1 MSLDKYRNR
10 IKNLLDRAA
19 ACEGT
24 PEGDLCRTKAFELA
38 AKYAL
43 DPDEV
48 QHAGDTAAAG
58 QTAWEWSLTGS
69 YKPQQRE
76 LLTYISNALHCRVL
90 YSQQGTGK
98 HNSYGLVFGVPRHL
112 ERVKMLFPMLNIHM
126 AAGATKYAAQHG
138 GHEAAHTKRLK
149 TSWMLGF
156 SRSVYDLLDQADQ
169 DTAVQVGR
177 GAALALLDDASAAEQ
192 LLQDYVHD
200 AGLALRNGRRQA
212 RAIDRAAMRAG
223 SEEGYR
229 VDLGNSRLPQR
240 RQLSA

>member
-58 QTAWEWSLTGS
+58 QTAWEWRLTGS
-69 YKPQQRE
+69 YKPPQRE
-76 LLTYISNALHCRVL
+76 LLPYISTALHCRVL
-90 YSQQGTGK
+90 YSQPGTG
-98 HNSYGLVFGVPRHL
+98 
-112 ERVKMLFPMLNIHM
+112 
-126 AAGATKYAAQHG
+126 
-138 GHEAAHTKRLK
+138 
-149 TSWMLGF
+149 
-156 SRSVYDLLDQADQ
+156 SVYDLLDQADQ